1 MVQRSLIELLMTL
14 KESKENQLKGW
25 ENNNT
30 MQSYNEDIIQP
41 PYFESKKLE
50 QKGIIKVSIV
60 LVFIDKTYDLLAD
73 PPSTVGGENAV
84 KKIVTTLDVMTRY
97 LNVAEKNKKNLVY
110 QLKVPDLLI
119 KSHVVISVYLDL
131 KT

>member
-1 MVQRSLIELLMTL
+1 M
-14 KESKENQLKGW
+14 
-25 ENNNT
+25 
-30 MQSYNEDIIQP
+30 
-41 PYFESKKLE
+41 
-50 QKGIIKVSIV
+50 V
-60 LVFIDKTYDLLAD
+60 LVFMDKTYDLLAD
-73 PPSTVGGENAV
+73 APSTVGGENAA
-84 KKIVTTLDVMTRY
+84 KKIVTTLDVMTRH